1 MSTENHMKLSK
12 RFGLNL
18 RPFKKVTPKQ
28 QKIMQ
33 KVQKQQA
40 LKKKSNFGVQLEIK
54 KSVAFLYGGLRAKY
68 LTTLFQKSFQRKGSV
83 SQNMIS
89 FLEKR
94 LDTVLVEN
102 HFVGS
107 FAHARQLISHQKVK
121 VNGVLIQVPSFQLY
135 PGDVI
140 SLDDEAQD
148 QVRQTMRDFLNRQ
161 EEQSG
166 LKNFSAKKEQDF
178 TNTVVWYKTT
188 YCEVNYKTLEIVIL
202 FAPQNVHY
210 PMKVQTEKFTKV
222 FKR

>member
-1 MSTENHMKLSK
+1 M
-12 RFGLNL
+12 
-18 RPFKKVTPKQ
+18 
-28 QKIMQ
+28 
-33 KVQKQQA
+33 
-40 LKKKSNFGVQLEIK
+40 
-54 KSVAFLYGGLRAKY
+54 
-68 LTTLFQKSFQRKGSV
+68 
-83 SQNMIS
+83 
-89 FLEKR
+89 
-94 LDTVLVEN
+94 
-102 HFVGS
+102 GS

-161 EEQSG
+161 EEQGG
-166 LKNFSAKKEQDF
+166 LKNFSPKNEQDF

>member
-1 MSTENHMKLSK
+1 
-12 RFGLNL
+12 
-18 RPFKKVTPKQ
+18 
-28 QKIMQ
+28 
-33 KVQKQQA
+33 
-40 LKKKSNFGVQLEIK
+40 
-54 KSVAFLYGGLRAKY
+54 
-68 LTTLFQKSFQRKGSV
+68 
-83 SQNMIS
+83 MIS

-94 LDTVLVEN
+94 LDTVL
-102 HFVGS
+102 
-107 FAHARQLISHQKVK
+107 KVK

-166 LKNFSAKKEQDF
+166 LKNFSAKKERDF

-210 PMKVQTEKFTKV
+210 PMKAKGYSALYAKESVSLYKAVQKLRFSPLSGEKTV
-222 FKR
+222 MSNGN

>member
-54 KSVAFLYGGLRAKY
+54 KSVAFLYGGLRPNSNI
-68 LTTLFQKSFQRKGSV
+68 SFSKEFSIFFMV
-83 SQNMIS
+83 SQNMVS

-94 LDTVLVEN
+94 LDTVLVKN
-102 HFVGS
+102 LFVGS

-166 LKNFSAKKEQDF
+166 LKNFSAKNEQDF
-178 TNTVVWYKTT
+178 TNTAVWYKTT
-188 YCEVNYKTLEIVIL
+188 YCEVNYKTLEKDNNMY
-202 FAPQNVHY
+202 FRYNPKKVH
-210 PMKVQTEKFTKV
+210 TGKFTKV